1 MGAKQR
7 KVAGLASSGDWN
19 VRGCALPRFIFLFVL
34 LTFAPDCF
42 PLQAFASSVSGLRG
56 PVQPVNWSSS
66 QGRQVVAAGVVAS
79 SEQLQTLNGPQQV
92 SLLTVD
98 LTNPHVRLGVVAAH
112 DQLLG
117 SGETVSSMATRSGAV
132 AGINGDFFEINAT
145 GAALGMVEI
154 NGQLW
159 QSPASF
165 EVLGVNRFGRV
176 TIGAE
181 TFVGNVSA
189 NGSSYPLHSLNRH
202 SDIYGNNLTL
212 FTPAL
217 GGSIPLRGGLAA
229 LLQPVA
235 NSPHT
240 FTLQALQPGLR
251 SLPVLHGQVA
261 LVGSGRAG
269 TWLRAHLVRPGETLR
284 INESIA
290 PDSHLVQAIGG
301 GSVLIKNG
309 VFYHDPAALAPGPT
323 IQTSLTAVGLS
334 RDGHVMLLAVCNGGS
349 SDALHSQG
357 FTGAEM
363 AGYLLAHGVYQAILL
378 DGGGSSEMV
387 ARLPGQVNV
396 SVLNA
401 PSDHHERPVAN
412 GWFVYSVSS

>member
-1 MGAKQR
+1 MGARQYMATGSVR
-7 KVAGLASSGDWN
+7 SGYGY
-19 VRGCALPRFIFLFVL
+19 VRGWVLPRFLLLVFLL
-34 LTFAPDCF
+34 ILSQGCF
-42 PLQAFASSVSGLRG
+42 LPRAFASFVNARRG
-56 PVQPVNWSSS
+56 PVQSVSWASAQESM
-66 QGRQVVAAGVVAS
+66 VVAAGVVAS
-79 SEQLQTLNGPQQV
+79 SEHLQTLNGPQKI
-92 SLLTVD
+92 SLLTVN
-98 LTNPHVRLGVVAAH
+98 LTNPRVRLGVVAAH
-112 DQLLG
+112 DQL
-117 SGETVSSMATRSGAV
+117 SGQDETVSSMANRSGAV

-154 NGQLW
+154 NGQLL

-165 EVLGVNRFGRV
+165 EVLGVNRSGRV

-181 TFVGNVSA
+181 TFVGNVDA
-189 NGSSYPLHSLNRH
+189 DGSSYPLHSLNRH

-217 GGSIPLRGGLAA
+217 GSSLPLRGGTAA
-229 LLQPVA
+229 LLEPVA
-235 NSPHT
+235 NSANT
-240 FTLQALQPGLR
+240 FTLQAIRAGQK

-261 LVGSGRAG
+261 LVGSGSAG
-269 TWLRAHLVRPGETLR
+269 KWLSAHLGQQGET
-284 INESIA
+284 IHISEHIA
-290 PDSHLVQAIGG
+290 PDSRLVQAIGG

-309 VFYHDPAALAPGPT
+309 VFYHDPAALTPGPS
-323 IQTSLTAVGLS
+323 IHTSLTAVGLS
-334 RDGHVMLLAVCNGGS
+334 RDGRAMLLAVCNGGRADS
-349 SDALHSQG
+349 LHSKG

-387 ARLPGQVNV
+387 ARLPGQSSV

-412 GWFVYSVSS
+412 GWFVYSVAR